1 MSDILRQ
8 VDEDLRNERISNL
21 WKRYGLYLVSF
32 IIIIVVLIIGFQLKI
47 YFDKSSNE
55 KLVEMYLKAANVEN
69 KNQQLL
75 LLEELN
81 GSENVLLSGF
91 ADLKIANLQ
100 IEVGNIE
107 EGILILKK
115 TINDTRNDLIIR
127 DLALYFLL
135 MTKINEYSENDFRK
149 YLDNKKMQNS
159 KFSHLFKELISI
171 KLLLDGQTEKSEKE
185 FQELIDFP
193 DTPAEIKL
201 RARKFLEI
209 AR

>member
-21 WKRYGLYLVSF
+21 WKKYGLYLISF

-47 YFDKSSNE
+47 SFDKSGNE
-55 KLVEMYLKAANVEN
+55 KLVEIYLKAANGEN

-81 GSENVLLSGF
+81 DSENVLLSGF

-115 TINDTRNDLIIR
+115 TINDTRNELIIR

-135 MTKINEYSENDFRK
+135 MTKINEYSEDDFRK

-159 KFSHLFKELISI
+159 KFFHLFKELISI
-171 KLLLDGQTEKSEKE
+171 KLLLDGKTEKSKKE
-185 FQELIDFP
+185 FQELIDLP